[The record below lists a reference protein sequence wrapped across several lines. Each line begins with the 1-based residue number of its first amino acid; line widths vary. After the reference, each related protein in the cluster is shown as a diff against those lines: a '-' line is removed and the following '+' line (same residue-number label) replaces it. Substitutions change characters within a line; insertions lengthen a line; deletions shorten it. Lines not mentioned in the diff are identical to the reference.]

1 MIQRIQSIYL
11 ILGVVALG
19 ALFFFDTIWNSPA
32 AVEHAWFA
40 PSLTA
45 LTGFAMAVG
54 AGAIFLYRARQRQRT
69 VVLGAQMIVILLLV
83 TLYGGLFMSGGF
95 DVRQPSGY
103 DVGRIMA
110 LLLPIVAYVFYYLA
124 RRGIE
129 RDIQQVEDMERFR
142 LRD

>member
-1 MIQRIQSIYL
+1 MIQRIQSLYL
-11 ILGVVALG
+11 VLGMITLS
-19 ALFFFDTIWNSPA
+19 ALFFFDTIWSSRA
-32 AVEHAWFA
+32 ATDHAWFT
-40 PSLTA
+40 PSVTA
-45 LTGFAMAVG
+45 LTAVAIAVG

-83 TLYGGLFMSGGF
+83 ALYGGFFLSGGF

-103 DVGRIMA
+103 DAAQIVA
-110 LLLPIVAYVFYYLA
+110 LLLPIVAYGFYYLA

-129 RDIQQVEDMERFR
+129 RDIKKVEDMERFR